1 VDVSAQFRRVLVP
14 YDFSRAADAALAVGA
29 ALAAGRDGEL
39 IVVHAMPPVY
49 TFTGIPGEGGVPSW
63 IPPRE
68 LVDETRER
76 LVAVVARGAKP
87 HRVGTV
93 HARVFVGEPLQ
104 VILQA
109 ARRAD
114 AIVMSTLG
122 RTGLS
127 HLVIGSIAEK
137 VVRHSP
143 VPVLTIGPK
152 AVRRFAPPAA
162 KRRRTKTPPRGRLA

>member
-1 VDVSAQFRRVLVP
+1 MSVQFRRVLVP

-29 ALAAGRDGEL
+29 SLAAGRDGEL
-39 IVVHAMPPVY
+39 LVVHAMAPVY
-49 TFTGIPGEGGVPSW
+49 TFTGIPGEVGVPSW
-63 IPPRE
+63 TPPRE

-76 LVAVVARGAKP
+76 LAAIVAPVAKP
-87 HRVGTV
+87 HRIGTV
-93 HARVFVGEPLQ
+93 HCRVFIGEPTQ
-104 VILQA
+104 VILQS

-143 VPVLTIGPK
+143 IPVLTLGPK
-152 AVRRFAPPAA
+152 AARRLAPPARKA
-162 KRRRTKTPPRGRLA
+162 RRTKRGRRSVRLA

>member
-1 VDVSAQFRRVLVP
+1 VLVP
-14 YDFSRAADAALAVGA
+14 YDFSRAADVALAVGA
-29 ALAAGRDGEL
+29 SLTTGRDGEL
-39 IVVHAMPPVY
+39 VVVHAMAPVY
-49 TFTGIPGEGGVPSW
+49 SFTGIPGEVGVPSW
-63 IPPRE
+63 TPPRE
-68 LVDETRER
+68 LVDETRAR
-76 LVAVVARGAKP
+76 LAAIVKGVAKS
-87 HRVGTV
+87 HRVGAV
-93 HARVFVGEPLQ
+93 ECRVFVGDPLQ

-137 VVRHSP
+137 VVRHAT

-152 AVRRFAPPAA
+152 AARRLAPARKRA
-162 KRRRTKTPPRGRLA
+162 RTKRRRAS

>member
-1 VDVSAQFRRVLVP
+1 VLVP
-14 YDFSRAADAALAVGA
+14 YDFSRAADVALDVGA

-39 IVVHAMPPVY
+39 LVVHAMAPVY

-63 IPPRE
+63 TPPRE
-68 LVDETRER
+68 LIDETRER
-76 LVAVVARGAKP
+76 LASIVGKVAKP
-87 HRVGTV
+87 HRLGTV
-93 HARVFVGEPLQ
+93 HCRVFVGDPSQ

-127 HLVIGSIAEK
+127 HLLIGSIAEK
-137 VVRHSP
+137 IVRHAP

-152 AVRRFAPPAA
+152 AARRLAPARKRARP
-162 KRRRTKTPPRGRLA
+162 KRRRVA

>member
-1 VDVSAQFRRVLVP
+1 VLVP

-29 ALAAGRDGEL
+29 SLAAGRDGEL
-39 IVVHAMPPVY
+39 LVVHAMAPVY
-49 TFTGIPGEGGVPSW
+49 TFTGIPGEAGVPSW
-63 IPPRE
+63 TPPRE

-76 LVAVVARGAKP
+76 VAAIVGPVAKP
-87 HRVGTV
+87 HRVGAV
-93 HARVFVGEPLQ
+93 HCRVFIGDPTQ

-137 VVRHSP
+137 IVRHSP

-152 AVRRFAPPAA
+152 AARRLASPARKA
-162 KRRRTKTPPRGRLA
+162 RRATRGRGRVRLA